1 MIGLDFRNASKHR
14 RALFI
19 ELTVGMIL
27 KWNFQSSSGAVCSVD
42 GATIAGADGIIPE
55 KNLRTVFCPQIFLNT
70 VFPLLSQPRPNLI
83 HQLFLALLP

>member
-27 KWNFQSSSGAVCSVD
+27 KWNSQGSSGAVCSVD
-42 GATIAGADGIIPE
+42 GATIAGTSEIIPE
-55 KNLRTVFCPQIFLNT
+55 KNLRTVFCPQ
-70 VFPLLSQPRPNLI
+70 
-83 HQLFLALLP
+83 LFSKLDFKSNSPVAFAAVR